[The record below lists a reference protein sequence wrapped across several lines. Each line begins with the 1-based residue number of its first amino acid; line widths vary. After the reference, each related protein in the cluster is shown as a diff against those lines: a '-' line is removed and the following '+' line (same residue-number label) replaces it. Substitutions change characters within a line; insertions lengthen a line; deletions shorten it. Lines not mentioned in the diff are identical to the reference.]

1 MNNPSAIPDMT
12 HIPDFAERRRAL
24 DPAHS
29 FIVQAP
35 AGSGKTGLLIQR
47 YLKLLTCVND
57 PEEIVAITF
66 TRKAAGEMR
75 ERVIE
80 ALSQAVDKRNPSI
93 LPENDHVKFT
103 RELADAVVRRDME
116 ADWRLTENPAR
127 LRIQTF
133 DSLCASLNR
142 QMPILSGFGS
152 QPETVEDASGLY
164 REAARLTIGLL
175 ESNEAAAEDVR
186 YLLEHLDNDL
196 PRVESLIAEMLARRD
211 HWLRHIHSRNR
222 EELEAALRRTRQKA
236 LRHLRGLFE
245 CHPEPMQ
252 GELVEL
258 VRYAARN
265 LAASDRSST
274 EIDYEQLSRTAS
286 AHCLAMKSTITH
298 TGMQLPSYC
307 LQERVLGVSNTR

>member
-12 HIPDFAERRRAL
+12 HIPDFAERRCAL

-47 YLKLLTCVND
+47 YLKLLACVND

-75 ERVIE
+75 ERVIA

-103 RELADAVVRRDME
+103 RELADAVVRRDIE

-196 PRVESLIAEMLARRD
+196 P
-211 HWLRHIHSRNR
+211 
-222 EELEAALRRTRQKA
+222 
-236 LRHLRGLFE
+236 
-245 CHPEPMQ
+245 
-252 GELVEL
+252 
-258 VRYAARN
+258 
-265 LAASDRSST
+265 ASN
-274 EIDYEQLSRTAS
+274 
-286 AHCLAMKSTITH
+286 HCLPKCWRGAT
-298 TGMQLPSYC
+298 TGCAIFTAGIVTNWKP
-307 LQERVLGVSNTR
+307 R